1 MGNTGLVYGRRA
13 TPPEWGGGGL
23 LGWRGSGAWIW
34 LRIAIGQLAAI
45 MFDCGGRPNWFLG
58 CHFVNDGHSI
68 TAKSGFGC
76 ARGLQEVYKRYR

>member
-1 MGNTGLVYGRRA
+1 MVGEQPLQNGVVR
-13 TPPEWGGGGL
+13 
-23 LGWRGSGAWIW
+23 SGAWIW
-34 LRIAIGQLAAI
+34 FRIAIGQLAAI

-76 ARGLQEVYKRYR
+76 ARGVQEV